1 MEEAQLGECQLAAGQ
16 GEKLVKDQ
24 EKRLKGQVKGQMLG
38 MVGSQKGEA
47 WSQARDLR
55 VD

>member
-1 MEEAQLGECQLAAGQ
+1 MEEAQLGECQPAADQ

-24 EKRLKGQVKGQMLG
+24 EKGLQGQVKGQMLG
-38 MVGSQKGEA
+38 RVGSQKGGA
-47 WSQARDLR
+47 WTQARDLR